1 MILSLFSS
9 PLRGEETGGGEKRL
23 CKIKMKNFLKRLNR
37 ADKLSFISLW
47 ILVALYTLAL
57 LADFISPYPYDL
69 QHREYALCPPAV
81 PRIVRNGGFLPRPV
95 VYGIEVVNPAFK
107 EYAFDSSKRY
117 SVRFFMRGPE
127 RKVFGFLKT
136 DRYLFGADGPGKIF
150 LFGTDLHGRDVFSR
164 VIHGARVSLSIGI
177 IGVAI
182 SFILGLLVGGVSG
195 YFGGKTDT
203 VLMRTVE
210 IIMMFPFFYLML
222 ALRAAFPPSLSSI
235 QVYLLIVVILSLIGW
250 ASLARIIRGMVLS
263 LKEEEY
269 VLAARSIGLSSFRI
283 ITRHILPNTL
293 SYTVTALTLSVPGY
307 ILGESALSLLGLG
320 IQEPYPSWGNML
332 SVTVGNLR
340 ILTMAPWMLIPGFF
354 IFVTVLA
361 FNFLGDGIR
370 NVTDPKN
377 W

>member
-1 MILSLFSS
+1 MKSLIGR
-9 PLRGEETGGGEKRL
+9 LRRTNS
-23 CKIKMKNFLKRLNR
+23 I
-37 ADKLSFISLW
+37 SFYSLW
-47 ILVALYTLAL
+47 LLVVLYALAI

-69 QHREYALCPPAV
+69 QNREYALCPPTV
-81 PRIVRNGGFLPRPV
+81 PHIARNGSLFPRPV
-95 VYGIEVVNPAFK
+95 VYEIKIVNPAFK
-107 EYAFDSSKRY
+107 EYSFDSSHKY
-117 SVRFFMRGPE
+117 SIRLFAKGEE
-127 RKVFGFLKT
+127 RRIFGFLKT
-136 DRYLFGADGPGKIF
+136 DRYFFGVDWPGMIF

-164 VIHGARVSLSIGI
+164 VLYGARISLSIGI

-182 SFILGLLVGGVSG
+182 SFILGLLVGGISG
-195 YFGGKTDT
+195 YFGGRTDT

-222 ALRAAFPPSLSSI
+222 ALRAAFPPNLSSI
-235 QVYLLIVVILSLIGW
+235 QVYFLIVIILSLIGW

-269 VLAARSIGLSSFRI
+269 VLAARSLGLSSFRI

-293 SYTVTALTLSVPGY
+293 SYTVTALTLSIPDY

-354 IFVTVLA
+354 IFLTVIA
-361 FNFLGDGIR
+361 YNFLGDGIR
-370 NVTDPKN
+370 NVTDPRN

>member
-1 MILSLFSS
+1 
-9 PLRGEETGGGEKRL
+9 
-23 CKIKMKNFLKRLNR
+23 MKNFLKRLKR
-37 ADKLSFISLW
+37 ANNLSFLSLW
-47 ILVALYTLAL
+47 LLVVLYALAV
-57 LADFISPYPYDL
+57 LADIVSPYPYDM
-69 QHREYALCPPAV
+69 QNREYALCPPTALHIA
-81 PRIVRNGGFLPRPV
+81 RTGPV
-95 VYGIEVVNPAFK
+95 VYGIDVVNPAFK
-107 EYAFDSSKRY
+107 EYAFDSSRKY
-117 SVRFFMRGPE
+117 NVRFFTKGPE
-127 RKVFGFLKT
+127 RKIFGFLKT
-136 DRYLFGADGPGKIF
+136 GRYLFGVEEPGKMFI
-150 LFGTDLHGRDVFSR
+150 FGTDIHGRDVFSR
-164 VIHGARVSLSIGI
+164 VLHGARVSLSIGI
-177 IGVAI
+177 IGVAV
-182 SFILGLLVGGVSG
+182 SFLLGLLVGGVSG

-203 VLMRTVE
+203 VLMRIVE

-222 ALRAAFPPSLSSI
+222 ALRAVFPQSLSSI
-235 QVYLLIVVILSLIGW
+235 QVYFLIVIILSLIGW

-269 VLAARSIGLSSFRI
+269 VLAARSLGLSSFRI

-293 SYTVTALTLSVPGY
+293 SYTVTALTLSIPGY

-354 IFVTVLA
+354 IFLTVIA